1 MFNSAALKKVCASAG
16 GFRQFWKWMLP
27 ALAVFSLFPVLGQA
41 QSAPGKVV
49 YLKENRL
56 YVDWDKSSGIKKGK
70 TVFVTLGQ
78 ETLGTATVGW
88 VLDDLTMVEM
98 ATGFSRLTG
107 LSPEA
112 LSIQPEKEK
121 IVTRGGSFAV
131 GMANPIE
138 TDWTKKIPAPDTWAL
153 LACIYEGLV
162 AETEEGRFRAVLADS
177 FKTGERWVVFY
188 LKPGLFFHSGRRLTA
203 YEVKKVLD
211 GNLDS
216 RSPEY
221 VRFAGLLAPK
231 TAWPKRFPPLTSPI
245 EARDTGT
252 LIVHL
257 KGNPALALAYL
268 ASPLGWVKDLL
279 DTLPRFP
286 AGSGPFRVDVIRA
299 SGLRLVRHKSYHG
312 PPPLADTVT
321 FRWFGQ
327 REDAETAFLR
337 GEISMAWFK
346 AGELSQ
352 GLRFETGNKERE
364 LCHFPTR
371 KKVAAFFL
379 RPVSP
384 DSARMLATSAAHA
397 TENLGPE
404 LYRGDWLSEE
414 PSSARPDSVRVTF
427 LVDRELDST
436 GLLPAYLSTSR
447 SDLPLFEMQLAQV
460 ETFVWAREVRTAA
473 LLGKLKEYTGS
484 RAVDSLS
491 AVLGR
496 ALFAPAKEKEPLLAG
511 IEKFLKDRFG
521 LVFLY
526 RPAMVALARP
536 ELSGFDCSSFPY
548 YPRMSKT
555 GQAVGLR

>member
-1 MFNSAALKKVCASAG
+1 MFNFAVLHNSHRARAFRNWMPAG
-16 GFRQFWKWMLP
+16 LVAFLLLP
-27 ALAVFSLFPVLGQA
+27 ALGFA

-56 YVDWDKSSGIKKGK
+56 YVDWDKGSGIKKGK

-98 ATGFSRLTG
+98 ATGFSRLAG
-107 LSPEA
+107 LSPAA

-131 GMANPIE
+131 GMANPLE
-138 TDWTKKIPAPDTWAL
+138 TDWTKKIPAPDIWAL
-153 LACIYEGLV
+153 LSCIYEGLV
-162 AETEEGRFRAVLADS
+162 TESEEGRFRGVLADS
-177 FKTGERWVVFY
+177 FKTGERWLVFY

-211 GNLDS
+211 GNLGS
-216 RSPEY
+216 RFPEY

-257 KGNPALALAYL
+257 KGNPNLALSYL

-279 DTLPRFP
+279 DTLPRFL
-286 AGSGPFRVDVIRA
+286 AGSGPFRVEVIRA
-299 SGLRLVRHKSYHG
+299 AGLRLLRNKNYHG
-312 PPPLADTVT
+312 VPPLADTLT
-321 FRWFGQ
+321 FRWFNQ
-327 REDAETAFLR
+327 REDAEAAFLR
-337 GEISMAWFK
+337 GELALAWFRT
-346 AGELSQ
+346 GTLSQ
-352 GLRFETGNKERE
+352 ALRYDPEVKEKE
-364 LCHFPTR
+364 LCHIPTR
-371 KKVAAFFL
+371 KQVAAFFL

-384 DSARMLATSAAHA
+384 DSSRMLATGAAHA

-404 LYRGDWLSEE
+404 LYRGDWLSDEQV
-414 PSSARPDSVRVTF
+414 SARPDSFKVTF

-484 RAVDSLS
+484 RVVDSLS
-491 AVLGR
+491 AVLGK
-496 ALFAPAKEKEPLLAG
+496 ALFSPAREKGPVLTN
-511 IEKFLKDRFG
+511 IENFLKDRFG

-536 ELSGFDCSSFPY
+536 ELSGFGCSSFPY

>member
-1 MFNSAALKKVCASAG
+1 MFDFAILKRIFGSSRPLRRFPGWILSGVAAL
-16 GFRQFWKWMLP
+16 L
-27 ALAVFSLFPVLGQA
+27 LFPASGFGQT
-41 QSAPGKVV
+41 APGKVV

-70 TVFVTLGQ
+70 TVFVVLGQ
-78 ETLGTATVGW
+78 ETLGTATVTW

-107 LSPEA
+107 VSPEA

-121 IVTRGGSFAV
+121 VVTRGGSFAV
-131 GMANPIE
+131 GMANPLE
-138 TDWTKKIPAPDTWAL
+138 TDWIKKIPPPDNWAL
-153 LACIYEGLV
+153 LSCLYEGLV
-162 AETEEGRFRAVLADS
+162 AETEEGRFRPVLCDS

-188 LKPGLFFHSGRRLTA
+188 VKPGLSFHSGRRLTA
-203 YEVKKVLD
+203 YEIKKVLD
-211 GNLDS
+211 GNLGTRGAD
-216 RSPEY
+216 Y
-221 VRFAGLLAPK
+221 IRFAGLLAPK

-257 KGNPALALAYL
+257 KGNAGLALSYL

-299 SGLRLVRHKSYHG
+299 TGLRLLRNKSYHA
-312 PPPLADTVT
+312 PAPLADTLT
-321 FRWFGQ
+321 FRWFSQ
-327 REDAETAFLR
+327 RENAEAAFLR
-337 GEISMAWFK
+337 GEIALAWFK

-352 GLRFETGNKERE
+352 GLRYESGEKERE
-364 LCHFPTR
+364 LCHIATR
-371 KKVAAFFL
+371 KQVAAFFL

-384 DSARMLATSAAHA
+384 DSSRMLASGAAFSA
-397 TENLGPE
+397 ENLGPE

-414 PSSARPDSVRVTF
+414 PVSSRPDSFKVTF

-447 SDLPLFEMQLAQV
+447 SDLPLFEMQLAQI
-460 ETFVWAREVRTAA
+460 ETFVWAREVQTAA

-484 RAVDSLS
+484 RQVDSLS

-496 ALFAPAKEKEPLLAG
+496 VLFSSAREKEPVLAS

-536 ELSGFDCSSFPY
+536 ELSGFGCSSFPH
-548 YPRMSKT
+548 YPRMSKS